1 MNDRKFS
8 RARSVA
14 GVALSALIVAAFA
27 AEGAGGHAYLEAEE
41 TMAGTLYEVIINLP
55 HGCDGLPTDTIAV
68 KVPDNMVVV
77 QPPAADGWSVSSKK
91 AVFDK
96 PKSVAGEAVTEGYV
110 QLKWSGGSIPDDEVG
125 QVSFQGL
132 IVDDLEPGTKLHF
145 LTVQHCQDKSQRWIE
160 IQKPGQELSDME
172 APAPFLTII
181 DETMSA
187 GTTATDKVDHSKHSM
202 H

>member
-14 GVALSALIVAAFA
+14 GVALSALIVATFA
-27 AEGAGGHAYLEAEE
+27 AEGARGHAYLEAEE
-41 TMAGTLYEVIINLP
+41 TMAGTLYEAIINLP

-68 KVPDNMVVV
+68 KIPDNMVVV
-77 QPPAADGWSVSSKK
+77 QPPAADGWTVSAKK
-91 AVFDK
+91 ARFDQ
-96 PKSVAGEAVTEGYV
+96 PKSVAGETVTEGFV
-110 QLKWSGGSIPDDEVG
+110 QLRWSGGSIPDDEVG
-125 QVSFQGL
+125 QVRFQGL
-132 IVDDLEPGTKLHF
+132 IVDGLKSGTKLHF
-145 LTVQHCQDKSQRWIE
+145 MTVQYCQDKSQRWIE
-160 IQKPGQELSDME
+160 IQQPGQELSDME

-187 GTTATDKVDHSKHSM
+187 GTATTDKVDHSKHSM